1 MKKFLLGTLGLAAMA
16 APALAADL
24 PAAYKAPPVVT
35 PVYDWTGFYIGGN
48 GGWGQVNNCWDVD
61 VAGVFAREGCL
72 NSQGGVVGGQAG
84 YRWQI
89 GPAVFGV
96 EGQGDW
102 ASLSSSHN
110 SVLDPTITLGTKVN
124 GFGVFSG
131 QIGYASGQA
140 LFYVK
145 GGGAVTSGTF
155 PLNDAATNI
164 GLASASS
171 TRWGASAGAGFE
183 WLLTPNWSVG
193 LDYNHLFMGSAN
205 DTFAVASPVF
215 GGALN
220 RIDQEVDVVTIR
232 VNYKFGWS
240 GAPVATPY

>member
-1 MKKFLLGTLGLAAMA
+1 MSGLRSKTPLRLTGLSRPTLTA
-16 APALAADL
+16 
-24 PAAYKAPPVVT
+24 
-35 PVYDWTGFYIGGN
+35 W
-48 GGWGQVNNCWDVD
+48 
-61 VAGVFAREGCL
+61 VASTVSDA
-72 NSQGGVVGGQAG
+72 
-84 YRWQI
+84 
-89 GPAVFGV
+89 
-96 EGQGDW
+96 
-102 ASLSSSHN
+102 
-110 SVLDPTITLGTKVN
+110 
-124 GFGVFSG
+124 
-131 QIGYASGQA
+131 ASGSS
-140 LFYVK
+140 VN
-145 GGGAVTSGTF
+145 VIS
-155 PLNDAATNI
+155 LNDAATNI